1 VSEQAWGDEE
11 TVGAR
16 TKRTVPKWVW
26 WGCGGG
32 CLVATLIVALVAV
45 FMLRTVR
52 ESMDP
57 EKQWPK
63 LAEILH
69 FDERPDLELQVGI
82 GFAGVD
88 RFILEDRTGER
99 MGTVLAYPP
108 AARGEFDKFLSPDGE
123 LPFGM
128 GRLREAEEGTI
139 TVQGREVPAVRFTG
153 VESEPNSRAAG
164 IRIDLTGSGAP
175 RGFELRHSGSE
186 RVEDADVESFLARF
200 DVWRGR

>member
-11 TVGAR
+11 SVSAPR
-16 TKRTVPKWVW
+16 KRTVPKWVW

-32 CLVATLIVALVAV
+32 CLVATLIVALVSV
-45 FMLRTVR
+45 FMFRTVR

-63 LAEILH
+63 LAEVLH
-69 FDERPDLELQVGI
+69 FDERPDLDLNVGI

-88 RFILEDRTGER
+88 RFILQDRSGER

-108 AARGEFDKFLSPDGE
+108 AARGELDKFLSPDGE

-139 TVQGREVPAVRFTG
+139 TVQGREVPALRFAG
-153 VESEPNSRAAG
+153 VESEPEPFGAG
-164 IRIDLTGSGAP
+164 IRIDLSGSGAP
-175 RGFELRHSGSE
+175 RGFELRRLKAE
-186 RVEDADVESFLARF
+186 AVTDADVETFLAQF

>member
-16 TKRTVPKWVW
+16 PKRTVPKWVW

-45 FMLRTVR
+45 FKLRTVR